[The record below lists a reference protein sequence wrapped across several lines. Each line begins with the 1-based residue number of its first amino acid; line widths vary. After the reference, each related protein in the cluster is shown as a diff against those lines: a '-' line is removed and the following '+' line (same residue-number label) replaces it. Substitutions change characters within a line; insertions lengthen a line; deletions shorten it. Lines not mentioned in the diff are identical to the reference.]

1 MQVIE
6 RGHGVPL
13 VLVPGIQGRWEY
25 MRPTVEALA
34 KAFRVIT
41 FSLRG
46 EPTSGLPFDGAH
58 GLDPFA
64 DQVSA
69 ALDTCGI
76 EKAVICGVSFGGLV
90 ALRFAARTAGRTS
103 ALVLASTPGPDWHL
117 RSRHDTYARFP
128 WIFGPLFLAESPF
141 RLRKEMAIAVP
152 AIGARLRVM
161 GTGLCTLVS
170 APLSLS
176 RFAER
181 ARLMPT
187 QDRRADAAAV
197 RSPTLIIHGE
207 AELDHVVPPEGSA
220 EYVTLI
226 RGARSMTFEQTGH
239 LGTIT
244 RPQEFTRLVRQFVES
259 VHDHSHDSAA

>member
-13 VLVPGIQGRWEY
+13 VLIPGIQGRWEY

-34 KAFRVIT
+34 DAFRVIT

-46 EPTSGLPFDGAH
+46 EPTSGLPFDADH

-64 DQVSA
+64 DQVAA
-69 ALDTCGI
+69 ALDRSGM

-90 ALRFAARTAGRTS
+90 ALRFAARMAERTS
-103 ALVLASTPGPDWHL
+103 ALIMASTPGPDWHL
-117 RSRHDTYARFP
+117 RPRHDTYARFP
-128 WIFGPLFLAESPF
+128 WFFGPLFLAESPL
-141 RLRKEMAIAVP
+141 RLRKEIAIAVP
-152 AIGARLRVM
+152 STIARLRLIAN
-161 GTGLCTLVS
+161 GLCTLAA

-197 RSPTLIIHGE
+197 RSPTLIVHGE
-207 AELDHVVPPEGSA
+207 AQLDHVVPPEGSE

-226 RGARSMTFEQTGH
+226 RGARSVEFEQTGH

-244 RPQEFTRLVRQFVES
+244 RPQEFTRLVRRFVES
-259 VHDHSHDSAA
+259 ARDHSHDSAA